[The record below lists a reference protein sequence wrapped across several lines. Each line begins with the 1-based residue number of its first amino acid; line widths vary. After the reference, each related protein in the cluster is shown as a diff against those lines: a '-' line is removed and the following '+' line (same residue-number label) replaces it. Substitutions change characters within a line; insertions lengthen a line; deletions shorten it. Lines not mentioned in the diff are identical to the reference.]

1 MALVKNKNEITKL
14 KLTDPEV
21 IELAEQDFVYI
32 TKYPSITFYNNW
44 IKSIIDND
52 AGNIDQLANE
62 VLKDENGQSLLK
74 NPDDVIQHQ
83 VFEHILTK
91 ITEYLV
97 KSKTKNSTQNA
108 PLETSSI

>member
-14 KLTDPEV
+14 TLTDPEV

-44 IKSIIDND
+44 IKSIVENSASDIDS
-52 AGNIDQLANE
+52 LAHE
-62 VLKDENGQSLLK
+62 ILKDEIGGPLLK
-74 NPDDVIQHQ
+74 KADDVIQHE

-108 PLETSSI
+108 PLETSIT